1 MTAVREQMAAVRKQ
15 MTRRRPSGYV
25 AASRGQK
32 SPKLEFGMR
41 PSAMQSAGDWCK
53 YLFIN
58 QIFKLT
64 IHQFQGIAG
73 REVGEFNT
81 GAKLFLSRGIVEGL
95 LKENEHPPAMRSAM
109 G

>member
-1 MTAVREQMAAVRKQ
+1 
-15 MTRRRPSGYV
+15 
-25 AASRGQK
+25 
-32 SPKLEFGMR
+32 
-41 PSAMQSAGDWCK
+41 
-53 YLFIN
+53 
-58 QIFKLT
+58 LT

-73 REVGEFNT
+73 RQVGEFNT